1 MFRFR
6 HAVCNEIFQGWPF
19 TESVRAARLAGY
31 SGMEMAGFMLG
42 EDPAAL
48 APARRQE
55 YRTVLA
61 SEGIEYVGLHWLLA
75 TPKALHV
82 TTPDAA
88 QRRRSWDYV
97 RRLVDLSADLGPA
110 SVMVFGSPRQRSSI
124 GGLIA
129 DQATRHFVEGLAGV
143 AGHAAQRGVTI
154 LVEALSPDQTDVITT
169 LDEAAALVREIDSPG
184 VKTVFDSHNAVA
196 EREAHAVLVDRH
208 FELIRHVHV
217 NEMDGK
223 HPGCG
228 DYDFLPVMQVLHRR
242 GYTGWISV
250 ETFDCSFG
258 AERIMAESLR
268 RMQAV
273 IAKISL

>member
-6 HAVCNEIFQGWPF
+6 HAVCNEIFQGWSF

-31 SGMEMAGFMLG
+31 SGMELAGFMLG

-82 TTPDAA
+82 TTPDTA
-88 QRRRSWDYV
+88 QRRRGWDYV
-97 RRLVDLSADLGPA
+97 RRLVYLSADLGPA

-124 GGLIA
+124 GGLSA

-208 FELIRHVHV
+208 FDLIRHVHV